1 MTLARTLA
9 PVLALAAACASSP
22 APVQTRAPEGPG
34 RPQEDLVSISR
45 AMTAIEASELKGDM
59 AAERQQRSAVAA
71 SHPGDVV
78 ARFLA
83 LYALPRDEES
93 WSAFRTLA
101 EQFPGSAWGH
111 LGMARVYV
119 SWGTLDQAD
128 AEIVRSL
135 SLAPDNWIA
144 LLFRGQLAERRDKA
158 AEARADFAAVLQADP
173 ANPEA
178 HLGLARILRQA
189 GDAEGAYREAEAA
202 LAAAPNHHSALAL
215 LGRLALDLG
224 DKKKA
229 SAFLQAAAAASP
241 RDHEDRIALAR
252 LLMELGDG
260 RAAMAQWR
268 AALALKDDPA
278 GWKTMAQLARNA
290 GEVEAELRAV
300 QRVTQIEP
308 ANLDAWR
315 RLAELRLA
323 VRDPAGAEQALGKVL
338 DRDPE
343 DAAAHR
349 MLGRVVEGRGD
360 ATSALEHYRLAGD
373 AARGERASLE
383 RRLNLERVAKRDL
396 KGVQRAVG
404 GLIDRAY
411 RARLRE
417 MPRLGGALS
426 LRVSVDKAGNA
437 ILVEV
442 LEDSV
447 HDGVVRASAYWNLKD
462 AGYPK
467 GQPGRYSFRF
477 ALRPGR

>member
-9 PVLALAAACASSP
+9 PALALAAACASSP
-22 APVQTRAPEGPG
+22 APVQTAADGPA
-34 RPQEDLVSISR
+34 RQQDDLVSVSR

-59 AAERQQRSAVAA
+59 AAERQQRSAAAA
-71 SHPGDVV
+71 SHPGDVM

-93 WSAFRTLA
+93 WSAFRALA
-101 EQFPGSAWGH
+101 EQYPGSAWGH
-111 LGMARVYV
+111 LGMARIYV

-144 LLFRGQLAERRDKA
+144 LLLRGQLSERRDKV
-158 AEARADFAAVLQADP
+158 AEARDDYAAVLRADP
-173 ANPEA
+173 ASPEA
-178 HLGLARILRQA
+178 HLGIARILRRD
-189 GDAEGAYREAEAA
+189 GDAEGAYREAQAA
-202 LAAAPNHHSALAL
+202 LAAAPNHHAALAL
-215 LGRLALDLG
+215 LGRLSLDLG

-229 SAFLQAAAAASP
+229 AAYLQAAVAASP
-241 RDHEDRIALAR
+241 RDSEDRIALAR
-252 LLMELGDG
+252 LLMDLGDG
-260 RAAMAQWR
+260 RAAVAQWR
-268 AALALKDDPA
+268 AALSLKDDLA
-278 GWKTMAQLARNA
+278 GWKALAQLARNA
-290 GEVEAELRAV
+290 GDVEAELRAV
-300 QRVTQIEP
+300 QRVTQLEP
-308 ANLDAWR
+308 AGLDGWR
-315 RLAELRLA
+315 RLAELKLA
-323 VRDPAGAEQALGKVL
+323 ARDPAGAEQALVKVL

-349 MLGRVVEGRGD
+349 VMGRILEGHGD
-360 ATSALEHYRLAGD
+360 AASALEHYRDAGD
-373 AARGERASLE
+373 VARGERAALE
-383 RRLNLERVAKRDL
+383 RRLNVERVAKGDV

-404 GLIDRAY
+404 GLIDRTY

-417 MPRLGGALS
+417 APRLGGALS

-437 ILVEV
+437 VLVEV

-447 HDGVVRASAYWNLKD
+447 HDDWVRASAYWNLRD

-467 GQPGRYSFRF
+467 GKPGRYSFRF